1 MRNTRSS
8 TEHEDYLPSEKLS
21 SSDISLDQPA
31 MDRALELQTT
41 THANPTSKQQD
52 DLGLSRTKSIAET
65 LSPVREFL
73 FVGLLCS
80 TQLVTQAGLLNTLN
94 ILHIIGS
101 DLGISNPGV
110 LSWLVAGYSLT
121 VGTFILL
128 SGRCGD
134 LFGYKIM
141 VIIGFA
147 WFSVWN
153 VIAGCSVYVSGN
165 GGQVLFIFSRVLG
178 GIGPA
183 ILLPN
188 ALGLLGATYNNGR
201 KKDMIF
207 SLFGACAPGG
217 AVIGGTFAGLWS
229 LLWWPWVFWT
239 FGIAL
244 AVLAVLST
252 FILPSVPLSREV
264 RNLAFKK
271 KLAELDLLG
280 ATVGI
285 TAMILFNFAINQ
297 APGFGWSKVYIYVL
311 LIVGTLLF
319 PIFFWVEL
327 KVAKKPLLPFDAL
340 SMDVSFVLV
349 CEACGWAAF
358 GRSTAS
364 LELYCLEPLLI
375 WIGIFIYYFIQILQQ
390 LRGDSPLLTMA
401 HVCPVVISG
410 FFAAVTTGHVIS
422 RIGPGW
428 VMLISMLA
436 FLVGSILVATMPV
449 DQLYWKQAFIVT
461 LIMPWGMDMSFPAG
475 TLIMSDAVAKRHQGM
490 AASLVNTVVNY
501 SISIGVGIAGTVEVH
516 VSGGSESKAAE
527 LKGYRGALY
536 LGIGLSGMGVAT
548 SLLFLWTRHARERK
562 AKPVMSDVGA

>member
-1 MRNTRSS
+1 MSDARSS
-8 TEHEDYLPSEKLS
+8 TEHEDHLPLEKPL
-21 SSDISLDQPA
+21 SSDISLDQATP
-31 MDRALELQTT
+31 DRAVDLRTT
-41 THANPTSKQQD
+41 TNVHPSSKQHN

-73 FVGLLCS
+73 FIGLLCS
-80 TQLVTQAGLLNTLN
+80 AQLVTQAGLLNTLN
-94 ILHIIGS
+94 ILHIIGP
-101 DLGISNPGV
+101 DLGITNPGV

-147 WFSVWN
+147 WFAIWN
-153 VIAGCSVYVSGN
+153 VIAGCSVYASGN
-165 GGQVLFIFSRVLG
+165 GGQVLFIFARVLG

-217 AVIGGTFAGLWS
+217 AVVGGTFAGLWS
-229 LLWWPWVFWT
+229 LLWWPWTFWT

-244 AVLAVLST
+244 AVLAILST

-264 RNLAFKK
+264 RNLTYKK

-311 LIVGTLLF
+311 LIVGILLF
-319 PIFFWVEL
+319 PVFFWVEL

-358 GRSTAS
+358 GM
-364 LELYCLEPLLI
+364 
-375 WIGIFIYYFIQILQQ
+375 
-390 LRGDSPLLTMA
+390 LT
-401 HVCPVVISG
+401 
-410 FFAAVTTGHVIS
+410 
-422 RIGPGW
+422 
-428 VMLISMLA
+428 
-436 FLVGSILVATMPV
+436 GS
-449 DQLYWKQAFIVT
+449 
-461 LIMPWGMDMSFPAG
+461 S
-475 TLIMSDAVAKRHQGM
+475 
-490 AASLVNTVVNY
+490 
-501 SISIGVGIAGTVEVH
+501 SIGNNG
-516 VSGGSESKAAE
+516 
-527 LKGYRGALY
+527 
-536 LGIGLSGMGVAT
+536 
-548 SLLFLWTRHARERK
+548 
-562 AKPVMSDVGA
+562 